1 MLRVYLYMH
10 LSMYIFIFTYLS
22 ISHLSIC
29 FLSYLCIFLGV
40 EARRTPIRALL
51 TDLLLL
57 GHADALVFTF
67 SSNFGQ
73 VAPRLKFSKCNNGI
87 ARLVE
92 VV

>member
-1 MLRVYLYMH
+1 MLRVHLYMH
-10 LSMYIFIFTYLS
+10 LSIYIFIFIYLS
-22 ISHLSIC
+22 IIHSSIY
-29 FLSYLCIFLGV
+29 FLSHLCIFLGV

-73 VAPRLKFSKCNNGI
+73 VAPRFELKP
-87 ARLVE
+87 
-92 VV
+92 